1 MSEKLNEAGD
11 TLKKVQN
18 FDEIISAASGGT
30 IETLYNSFTLPRKK
44 KSKLGYDPLFKLN
57 GSQERSEYKIKN
69 RLPRFL
75 GYSSL
80 KKCFTL
86 PFAMAMVNVEIVK
99 RSNALLGYAKD
110 FSYEEYAI

>member
-18 FDEIISAASGGT
+18 FDEVLSAPSGGT
-30 IETLYNSFTLPRKK
+30 IETMFHSFNLQKK